1 MPERKELIQA
11 RHWTD
16 DPVLTFILDP
26 ETYKVA
32 MEPLSHSSM
41 PNGPGGP
48 SHRRTQLAGLAL
60 MQKRCDELG
69 WPELT
74 ADVALAWQQEAR
86 RVDRRSDV

>member
-1 MPERKELIQA
+1 VSEPAVLTKTFSWR
-11 RHWTD
+11 D

-26 ETYKVA
+26 KTYSVA
-32 MEPLSHSSM
+32 MGPLSSSSM

-60 MQKRCDELG
+60 MQKRCEELG

-74 ADVALAWQQEAR
+74 STVALAWQAEAR
-86 RVDRRSDV
+86 EELG